1 MEYRKFKAL
10 YTLIVEQM
18 AQLAL
23 WVPDWAYVLEHGRIV
38 RQGCSA
44 ELFSN
49 PCVLSAYFGPEGT
62 AVAPDARGDASS

>member
-1 MEYRKFKAL
+1 MEYGKFRAL

-18 AQLAL
+18 ARLAI

-49 PCVLSAYFGPEGT
+49 PCVLSTYFGTEGT
-62 AVAPDARGDASS
+62 AVAPDARDAASS